1 MEALL
6 SHCVRASGEQIDP
19 SLSPAPSVL
28 CEDGRG
34 TLYALGAD
42 GTVRASS
49 ARHVN
54 AAARGAV
61 DPRDAS
67 TLTPNGGGDR
77 VGDAVETFRP
87 DPPIDFEPR
96 TLCVSPSGR
105 FAAIGGLRHAAGSST
120 SRASASANEPLAP
133 PSSALAVVCL
143 RSRSSTRRDDGG
155 LHPDDPDDPDDPRCA
170 RVSLLEEAF
179 AAHHSCRVLRAQWHP
194 NGDGHLV
201 LLLSDGT
208 LRVFDAATNVATPES
223 AYRLDPWGRQTQ
235 CEKPSPYPL
244 RPEIVDFAFAPPHGW
259 GALALILLGREG
271 DVYTLCPFAPAGTRF
286 PRVTLEALARG
297 SRSDARAD
305 AWLAAAFPS
314 LFSRA
319 SRARADGMARGLYDE
334 SDESGDDPYDAR
346 GGDSDDDGRNPDRGG
361 GGGVRDDDEA
371 YAPGGATLAARRCR
385 GVFFE
390 SGSHVAP
397 ALRGPLPLGTDPVEG
412 DGDAGGGALGRG
424 AVARCLAAAPF
435 AAGEGGGAL
444 LAVAHQRGDSGGV
457 SATLDVLILPQE
469 PSPGWARVETR
480 PRARE
485 ATRETRGGPLFVTGD
500 AYGYLDDDDDDADFP
515 IALTPPVDDEDEG
528 ALPPLLAIDR
538 VRLVATRDDGGG
550 GVAPREGAGEG
561 RSRAAAAA
569 NELAPFVSAAFDPG
583 CRERVFCCAGGAV
596 HAVTLTWLAQVEG
609 AVDDEDDGD
618 DDAFTRGG
626 AFDAAAGGSSGSGGG
641 GVVGDGGGGLPLPAV
656 VTLLDSPRALLG
668 VAPVGD
674 PLAEGLVLAVDVAG
688 NAEALHPA
696 PPLPP
701 EGDADTAESAEAAET
716 LRRSLAA
723 AAEASAE
730 LRALAEGP
738 ADGADGVPAASGS
751 RLTPGT
757 PEGNSELARAA
768 MALKE
773 RHLRFAHRV
782 HAACRRHGTRLG
794 VEVARQKAE
803 ARVLREGLA
812 SVLQRRETLARR
824 LERAKGAHADARD
837 RLRRLA
843 EMERS
848 FPRPAT
854 AAESAFRV
862 TLRAA
867 EEDAPLLRAKLD
879 ELRRRAEAV
888 RADPGTATIDG
899 SAGNAGAEN
908 AGARALSGARFAKPD
923 PADAA
928 VREELRAQEAAIRR
942 NAARAEALASR

>member
-42 GTVRASS
+42 GTVRASP

-77 VGDAVETFRP
+77 SGRAVETFRP

-105 FAAIGGLRHAAGSST
+105 FAAIGGLRHDSS
-120 SRASASANEPLAP
+120 SSLAP
-133 PSSALAVVCL
+133 PSSALAVVSL
-143 RSRSSTRRDDGG
+143 RSRAESEERAENEAFSG
-155 LHPDDPDDPDDPRCA
+155 DDPDDPRCA
-170 RVSLLEEAF
+170 RVSLLEDEF
-179 AAHHSCRVLRAQWHP
+179 NSHHSVRVLRAQWHS

-201 LLLSDGT
+201 ILLSDNT
-208 LRVFDAATNVATPES
+208 LRVFDAGVNVATHES
-223 AYRLDPWGRQTQ
+223 AYRLDPWGRGDLFQS
-235 CEKPSPYPL
+235 PSPYPL

-271 DVYTLCPFAPAGTRF
+271 DVYTLCPFAPAGVRF
-286 PRVTLEALARG
+286 PRVTLEALARQKARG
-297 SRSDARAD
+297 DARAE

-314 LFSRA
+314 LFAGRGHSSA
-319 SRARADGMARGLYDE
+319 ARATRAYDDDVDGPPSYDDEPGGLGYD
-334 SDESGDDPYDAR
+334 D
-346 GGDSDDDGRNPDRGG
+346 DSDDDGRNEFLV
-361 GGGVRDDDEA
+361 GGVRDDDDGHDVG
-371 YAPGGATLAARRCR
+371 GGATIAAKRCE
-385 GVFFE
+385 GIFFE
-390 SGSHVAP
+390 SGSRVAP

-412 DGDAGGGALGRG
+412 DDDAGGGALGRG
-424 AVARCLAAAPF
+424 AVARCLAVAPF

-444 LAVAHQRGDSGGV
+444 LAVAHQRAGPSGPSGGGGGGGGV

-469 PSPGWARVETR
+469 PSPGWARVETPFR
-480 PRARE
+480 SRATER
-485 ATRETRGGPLFVTGD
+485 TRRGLSARGD
-500 AYGYLDDDDDDADFP
+500 AYGYLDDDDDEDDDAAA
-515 IALTPPVDDEDEG
+515 IALTPPVDDDDEG

-538 VRLVATRDDGGG
+538 VRLVATRSADC
-550 GVAPREGAGEG
+550 VAGSAP

-609 AVDDEDDGD
+609 AVDEDDEDDFSE
-618 DDAFTRGG
+618 ARGG
-626 AFDAAAGGSSGSGGG
+626 YGKNENASR
-641 GVVGDGGGGLPLPAV
+641 LPLPAV
-656 VTLLDSPRALLG
+656 VTLLDSSHALLG

-701 EGDADTAESAEAAET
+701 ERDEDSDDSAEAAET

-730 LRALAEGP
+730 LRALCEGP
-738 ADGADGVPAASGS
+738 ELSSSGVPAFGGS
-751 RLTPGT
+751 QLKPGT
-757 PEGNSELARAA
+757 LEGNSELARAA
-768 MALKE
+768 TALKE

-782 HAACRRHGTRLG
+782 HAACRRHGQRLG

-803 ARVLREGLA
+803 ARMLREGLT
-812 SVLQRRETLARR
+812 SVLQRRETLMRR
-824 LERAKGAHADARD
+824 LERAKAAHADARE
-837 RLRRLA
+837 RLRALA
-843 EMERS
+843 ETERS

-854 AAESAFRV
+854 AAENAFRV

-867 EEDAPLLRAKLD
+867 EDDAPLLRAKLD
-879 ELRRRAEAV
+879 ELKRRMDAVIAETGDSVDLKASTST
-888 RADPGTATIDG
+888 G
-899 SAGNAGAEN
+899 AGRG
-908 AGARALSGARFAKPD
+908 GDARLAKPD
-923 PADAA
+923 QADAA

>member
-6 SHCVRASGEQIDP
+6 SHCVHASGEQIDP

-49 ARHVN
+49 ARHID

-67 TLTPNGGGDR
+67 TLTPDGGGVR
-77 VGDAVETFRP
+77 SGRAVETFRP

-105 FAAIGGLRHAAGSST
+105 FAAIGGLRHATA
-120 SRASASANEPLAP
+120 RASTRRDERTDRSSPP

-143 RSRSSTRRDDGG
+143 RARAPDSPGDSG
-155 LHPDDPDDPDDPRCA
+155 LGARLADDPDDPRCA
-170 RVSLLEEAF
+170 RVCLLEEAF
-179 AAHHSCRVLRAQWHP
+179 ATHHSCRVLRARWHP

-201 LLLSDGT
+201 VLLSDGT
-208 LRVFDAATNVATPES
+208 LRVFDAATDAATPES
-223 AYRLDPWGRQTQ
+223 AYRLDPWGRGD
-235 CEKPSPYPL
+235 CSPSPYPL

-271 DVYTLCPFAPAGTRF
+271 DVYTLCPFAPAGARF
-286 PRVTLEALARG
+286 PRVTLDALARARG
-297 SRSDARAD
+297 DARAD

-314 LFSRA
+314 LLSRP
-319 SRARADGMARGLYDE
+319 RAD
-334 SDESGDDPYDAR
+334 
-346 GGDSDDDGRNPDRGG
+346 GGDSDDDGRSPGGGG
-361 GGGVRDDDEA
+361 GGGVRGDDEG
-371 YAPGGATLAARRCR
+371 YAPGGATLAARRCA

-390 SGSHVAP
+390 SGSRVAP

-412 DGDAGGGALGRG
+412 SGDGGGGALGRG
-424 AVARCLAAAPF
+424 AVARGLAVAPF

-444 LAVAHQRGDSGGV
+444 LAVAHQRADRGGSSDETSGGVAGGV

-480 PRARE
+480 RRPGEEVR
-485 ATRETRGGPLFVTGD
+485 RGGAVGD
-500 AYGYLDDDDDDADFP
+500 ARGYLDGDDDDADA
-515 IALTPPVDDEDEG
+515 IALTPTVDDDDEG

-538 VRLVATRDDGGG
+538 VRLVATRENAGPAG
-550 GVAPREGAGEG
+550 EGAGTP
-561 RSRAAAAA
+561 RSRVEAAA

-583 CRERVFCCAGGAV
+583 CRERVFCCAGGTV

-609 AVDDEDDGD
+609 AVDDEDDAETETED
-618 DDAFTRGG
+618 NARGG
-626 AFDAAAGGSSGSGGG
+626 GANGGK
-641 GVVGDGGGGLPLPAV
+641 LPLPAV
-656 VTLLDSPRALLG
+656 VTLLDSPNALLG

-701 EGDADTAESAEAAET
+701 HGDADPEESAEAAET

-738 ADGADGVPAASGS
+738 EASDSVPAASGS
-751 RLTPGT
+751 QLKPGT
-757 PEGNSELARAA
+757 LEGNSELARAA
-768 MALKE
+768 TALKE
-773 RHLRFAHRV
+773 RHLRYAHRV

-794 VEVARQKAE
+794 VEVTRQKAE
-803 ARVLREGLA
+803 TQMLREGLA
-812 SVLQRRETLARR
+812 AVLARRETLARR
-824 LERAKGAHADARD
+824 LERSKAAHADLRE

-843 EMERS
+843 EKERCI
-848 FPRPAT
+848 PRPAT

-867 EEDAPLLRAKLD
+867 EDDAPLLRAKLE
-879 ELRRRAEAV
+879 ELKRRAEAV
-888 RADPGTATIDG
+888 RADTA
-899 SAGNAGAEN
+899 AAA
-908 AGARALSGARFAKPD
+908 AARDADNTGVRLGEARFAKLD
-923 PADAA
+923 PTDAA

>member
-1 MEALL
+1 M
-6 SHCVRASGEQIDP
+6 
-19 SLSPAPSVL
+19 
-28 CEDGRG
+28 
-34 TLYALGAD
+34 
-42 GTVRASS
+42 
-49 ARHVN
+49 
-54 AAARGAV
+54 
-61 DPRDAS
+61 
-67 TLTPNGGGDR
+67 
-77 VGDAVETFRP
+77 
-87 DPPIDFEPR
+87 
-96 TLCVSPSGR
+96 
-105 FAAIGGLRHAAGSST
+105 
-120 SRASASANEPLAP
+120 
-133 PSSALAVVCL
+133 
-143 RSRSSTRRDDGG
+143 
-155 LHPDDPDDPDDPRCA
+155 
-170 RVSLLEEAF
+170 
-179 AAHHSCRVLRAQWHP
+179 
-194 NGDGHLV
+194 
-201 LLLSDGT
+201 
-208 LRVFDAATNVATPES
+208 
-223 AYRLDPWGRQTQ
+223 
-235 CEKPSPYPL
+235 
-244 RPEIVDFAFAPPHGW
+244 
-259 GALALILLGREG
+259 
-271 DVYTLCPFAPAGTRF
+271 
-286 PRVTLEALARG
+286 
-297 SRSDARAD
+297 
-305 AWLAAAFPS
+305 
-314 LFSRA
+314 
-319 SRARADGMARGLYDE
+319 
-334 SDESGDDPYDAR
+334 
-346 GGDSDDDGRNPDRGG
+346 
-361 GGGVRDDDEA
+361 
-371 YAPGGATLAARRCR
+371 
-385 GVFFE
+385 
-390 SGSHVAP
+390 
-397 ALRGPLPLGTDPVEG
+397 
-412 DGDAGGGALGRG
+412 
-424 AVARCLAAAPF
+424 
-435 AAGEGGGAL
+435 
-444 LAVAHQRGDSGGV
+444 AHQRGDSGGV

-538 VRLVATRDDGGG
+538 VRLVATAEDDGGG
-550 GVAPREGAGEG
+550 GVAPGEGVIAMTG

-626 AFDAAAGGSSGSGGG
+626 AFDAAAGGGSGSGGG
-641 GVVGDGGGGLPLPAV
+641 VVVGDGGGGLPLPAV

-701 EGDADTAESAEAAET
+701 EGDADAAESAEAAET

-824 LERAKGAHADARD
+824 LERAKGAHADARE

-888 RADPGTATIDG
+888 RADPGTATEDG

>member
-538 VRLVATRDDGGG
+538 VRLVATRDDG
-550 GVAPREGAGEG
+550 AMTASDGAMTASG

-626 AFDAAAGGSSGSGGG
+626 AFDAAVGTSGGSSGG
-641 GVVGDGGGGLPLPAV
+641 GVVVGGGGGLPLPAV

-701 EGDADTAESAEAAET
+701 EGDADAAESAEAAET

-824 LERAKGAHADARD
+824 LERAKGAHADARE

-888 RADPGTATIDG
+888 RADPGTATEDG

>member
-1 MEALL
+1 
-6 SHCVRASGEQIDP
+6 
-19 SLSPAPSVL
+19 
-28 CEDGRG
+28 
-34 TLYALGAD
+34 
-42 GTVRASS
+42 
-49 ARHVN
+49 
-54 AAARGAV
+54 
-61 DPRDAS
+61 
-67 TLTPNGGGDR
+67 
-77 VGDAVETFRP
+77 
-87 DPPIDFEPR
+87 
-96 TLCVSPSGR
+96 
-105 FAAIGGLRHAAGSST
+105 
-120 SRASASANEPLAP
+120 
-133 PSSALAVVCL
+133 VVCL

-412 DGDAGGGALGRG
+412 DSDAGGGALGRG

-485 ATRETRGGPLFVTGD
+485 ATRGGGGPLFVTGD
-500 AYGYLDDDDDDADFP
+500 AYGYLDDDDDDADA

-550 GVAPREGAGEG
+550 GVAGEGAPG

-618 DDAFTRGG
+618 DDAFARG
-626 AFDAAAGGSSGSGGG
+626 AFDAAVGGGSGSS
-641 GVVGDGGGGLPLPAV
+641 GVVGDGGGRLPLPAV
-656 VTLLDSPRALLG
+656 VTLLDSSRALLG

-701 EGDADTAESAEAAET
+701 EGDADAAESAEAAET

-824 LERAKGAHADARD
+824 LERAKGAHADARE

-888 RADPGTATIDG
+888 RADPGTKDPGTKDG

>member
-120 SRASASANEPLAP
+120 TRASANEPLAP

-143 RSRSSTRRDDGG
+143 RSRSSSRPDGG
-155 LHPDDPDDPDDPRCA
+155 DDPDDPRCA

-194 NGDGHLV
+194 NADGHLV

-208 LRVFDAATNVATPES
+208 LRVFDAATDVANPES

-235 CEKPSPYPL
+235 SEKPSPYPL

-271 DVYTLCPFAPAGTRF
+271 DVYTLCPFAPAGARF

-297 SRSDARAD
+297 SRGDARAD

-319 SRARADGMARGLYDE
+319 SRARADGRARGLYDE
-334 SDESGDDPYDAR
+334 SDESGDEPYDAR

-444 LAVAHQRGDSGGV
+444 LAVAHQRGGSGGV

-485 ATRETRGGPLFVTGD
+485 ATRRGGGPLTKY
-500 AYGYLDDDDDDADFP
+500 AYGYLDDDDDDADT

-550 GVAPREGAGEG
+550 GVAGEGAPG

-618 DDAFTRGG
+618 DDAFARG
-626 AFDAAAGGSSGSGGG
+626 AFDAAAGGGSSGG
-641 GVVGDGGGGLPLPAV
+641 GVVGDGGGRLPLPAV
-656 VTLLDSPRALLG
+656 VTLLDSSRALLG

-701 EGDADTAESAEAAET
+701 EGDADAAESAEAAET

-757 PEGNSELARAA
+757 PEGNGELARAA

-824 LERAKGAHADARD
+824 LERAKGAHADARE

-843 EMERS
+843 EIERS

-888 RADPGTATIDG
+888 RADPGTATKDG
-899 SAGNAGAEN
+899 SAENASAEN

>member
-120 SRASASANEPLAP
+120 TRASANEPLAP

-143 RSRSSTRRDDGG
+143 RSRSSSRPDGG
-155 LHPDDPDDPDDPRCA
+155 DDPDDPRCA

-194 NGDGHLV
+194 NADGHLV

-208 LRVFDAATNVATPES
+208 LRVFDAATDVANPES

-235 CEKPSPYPL
+235 SEKPSPYPL

-271 DVYTLCPFAPAGTRF
+271 DVYTLCPFAPAGARF

-297 SRSDARAD
+297 SRGDARAD
-305 AWLAAAFPS
+305 AWLAAAFPVA
-314 LFSRA
+314 LLARF
-319 SRARADGMARGLYDE
+319 SRARADGRARGLYDE
-334 SDESGDDPYDAR
+334 SDESGDEPYDAR

-444 LAVAHQRGDSGGV
+444 LAVAHQRGGSGGV

-485 ATRETRGGPLFVTGD
+485 ATRGGGGPLTTY
-500 AYGYLDDDDDDADFP
+500 AYGYLDDDDDDADT

-550 GVAPREGAGEG
+550 GVAGEGAPG

-609 AVDDEDDGD
+609 AVDDEDDGE
-618 DDAFTRGG
+618 DDAFARG
-626 AFDAAAGGSSGSGGG
+626 AFDAAAGGGSSGG
-641 GVVGDGGGGLPLPAV
+641 GVVGDGGGRLPLPAV
-656 VTLLDSPRALLG
+656 VTLLDSSRALLG

-701 EGDADTAESAEAAET
+701 EGDADAAESAEAAET

-757 PEGNSELARAA
+757 PEGSGELARARWRSRSGTCA
-768 MALKE
+768 S
-773 RHLRFAHRV
+773 R
-782 HAACRRHGTRLG
+782 AACTRRAGAT
-794 VEVARQKAE
+794 ARGWAW
-803 ARVLREGLA
+803 RWR
-812 SVLQRRETLARR
+812 ARR
-824 LERAKGAHADARD
+824 
-837 RLRRLA
+837 
-843 EMERS
+843 
-848 FPRPAT
+848 
-854 AAESAFRV
+854 
-862 TLRAA
+862 
-867 EEDAPLLRAKLD
+867 
-879 ELRRRAEAV
+879 RRRACCA
-888 RADPGTATIDG
+888 RGPGFGAAAQGD
-899 SAGNAGAEN
+899 AGAT
-908 AGARALSGARFAKPD
+908 ARARGRGHTPTRASGCGGWRRWSGPSRGRRRRRRARSA
-923 PADAA
+923 
-928 VREELRAQEAAIRR
+928 
-942 NAARAEALASR
+942 

>member
-550 GVAPREGAGEG
+550 GVAGEGVIAMTG

-626 AFDAAAGGSSGSGGG
+626 AFDAAAGGGGSSGG

-701 EGDADTAESAEAAET
+701 EGDADAAESAEAAET

-824 LERAKGAHADARD
+824 LERAKGAHADARE

-888 RADPGTATIDG
+888 RADPGTATKDG

>member
-1 MEALL
+1 M

-42 GTVRASS
+42 GTVRASP

-67 TLTPNGGGDR
+67 TLTPNGGADR
-77 VGDAVETFRP
+77 SGRAVETFRP

-105 FAAIGGLRHAAGSST
+105 FAAIGGLRHAVA
-120 SRASASANEPLAP
+120 SRDDSESLAP
-133 PSSALAVVCL
+133 PSSALAVVSL
-143 RSRSSTRRDDGG
+143 RSRAERDSAEEEAFSA
-155 LHPDDPDDPDDPRCA
+155 DDPDDPRCA
-170 RVSLLEEAF
+170 RVSLLEDEF
-179 AAHHSCRVLRAQWHP
+179 ASHHSVRVLRAQWHP

-201 LLLSDGT
+201 ILLSDNT
-208 LRVFDAATNVATPES
+208 LRVFDAGTNVATHES
-223 AYRLDPWGRQTQ
+223 AYRLDPWGRGDVIQS
-235 CEKPSPYPL
+235 PSPYPL

-271 DVYTLCPFAPAGTRF
+271 DVYTLCPFAPAGVRF
-286 PRVTLEALARG
+286 PRVTLEALARQKACG
-297 SRSDARAD
+297 DARAEV
-305 AWLAAAFPS
+305 WLAAAFPS
-314 LFSRA
+314 LFALRSSRA
-319 SRARADGMARGLYDE
+319 TRAYDDDVDGLPSHDDEPDGLGYD
-334 SDESGDDPYDAR
+334 D
-346 GGDSDDDGRNPDRGG
+346 DSDDDGRNEFLV
-361 GGGVRDDDEA
+361 GGVRDDDDG
-371 YAPGGATLAARRCR
+371 YDVGGGATVAAKRCE
-385 GVFFE
+385 GIFFE
-390 SGSHVAP
+390 SGSRVAP

-412 DGDAGGGALGRG
+412 DDDAGGGALGRG
-424 AVARCLAAAPF
+424 AVARCLAVAPF

-444 LAVAHQRGDSGGV
+444 LAVAHQRAGPSGPSGGGGGV

-469 PSPGWARVETR
+469 PSPGWARVETPCR
-480 PRARE
+480 SRATER
-485 ATRETRGGPLFVTGD
+485 TFSRRGLSARGD
-500 AYGYLDDDDDDADFP
+500 AYGYLDDDDDDDDDATA
-515 IALTPPVDDEDEG
+515 ISLTPPVDDDDEG

-538 VRLVATRDDGGG
+538 VRLVATRSADC
-550 GVAPREGAGEG
+550 VAGSGS

-609 AVDDEDDGD
+609 AVDEDDEDEDDFS
-618 DDAFTRGG
+618 DARGG
-626 AFDAAAGGSSGSGGG
+626 YGKNETGSR
-641 GVVGDGGGGLPLPAV
+641 LPLPAV
-656 VTLLDSPRALLG
+656 VTLLDSSHALLG

-701 EGDADTAESAEAAET
+701 EREDSADETAEAET

-730 LRALAEGP
+730 LRALCEGP
-738 ADGADGVPAASGS
+738 EMSSSGVPAFSGS
-751 RLTPGT
+751 QLQPGT
-757 PEGNSELARAA
+757 LEGNSELARAA
-768 MALKE
+768 TALKE

-782 HAACRRHGTRLG
+782 HAACRRHGARLG

-803 ARVLREGLA
+803 ARMLREGLA
-812 SVLQRRETLARR
+812 SVLQRRESLLRR
-824 LERAKGAHADARD
+824 LERAKAAHADARE
-837 RLRRLA
+837 RLRALA
-843 EMERS
+843 ETERS

-854 AAESAFRV
+854 AAENAFRV

-867 EEDAPLLRAKLD
+867 EDDAPLLRAKLD
-879 ELRRRAEAV
+879 ELKRRMDAV
-888 RADPGTATIDG
+888 RAETGDLVDLKA
-899 SAGNAGAEN
+899 SASTGAGR
-908 AGARALSGARFAKPD
+908 GGDARVAKPD
-923 PADAA
+923 QADAA

>member
-361 GGGVRDDDEA
+361 GGSVRDDDEA

-412 DGDAGGGALGRG
+412 DSDAGGGALGRG

-485 ATRETRGGPLFVTGD
+485 ATRGGGGPLFVTGD
-500 AYGYLDDDDDDADFP
+500 AYGYLDDDDDDADA

-550 GVAPREGAGEG
+550 GVAGEGAPG

-618 DDAFTRGG
+618 DDAFARG
-626 AFDAAAGGSSGSGGG
+626 AFDAAVGGGSGSS
-641 GVVGDGGGGLPLPAV
+641 GVVGDGGGRLPLPAV
-656 VTLLDSPRALLG
+656 VTLLDSSRALLG

-701 EGDADTAESAEAAET
+701 EGDADAAESAEAAET

-824 LERAKGAHADARD
+824 LERAKGAHADARE

-888 RADPGTATIDG
+888 RADPGTKDPGTKDG

>member
-1 MEALL
+1 
-6 SHCVRASGEQIDP
+6 
-19 SLSPAPSVL
+19 
-28 CEDGRG
+28 
-34 TLYALGAD
+34 
-42 GTVRASS
+42 
-49 ARHVN
+49 
-54 AAARGAV
+54 
-61 DPRDAS
+61 
-67 TLTPNGGGDR
+67 
-77 VGDAVETFRP
+77 
-87 DPPIDFEPR
+87 
-96 TLCVSPSGR
+96 
-105 FAAIGGLRHAAGSST
+105 
-120 SRASASANEPLAP
+120 
-133 PSSALAVVCL
+133 
-143 RSRSSTRRDDGG
+143 
-155 LHPDDPDDPDDPRCA
+155 
-170 RVSLLEEAF
+170 
-179 AAHHSCRVLRAQWHP
+179 
-194 NGDGHLV
+194 
-201 LLLSDGT
+201 
-208 LRVFDAATNVATPES
+208 
-223 AYRLDPWGRQTQ
+223 
-235 CEKPSPYPL
+235 
-244 RPEIVDFAFAPPHGW
+244 
-259 GALALILLGREG
+259 
-271 DVYTLCPFAPAGTRF
+271 
-286 PRVTLEALARG
+286 
-297 SRSDARAD
+297 
-305 AWLAAAFPS
+305 
-314 LFSRA
+314 
-319 SRARADGMARGLYDE
+319 
-334 SDESGDDPYDAR
+334 
-346 GGDSDDDGRNPDRGG
+346 
-361 GGGVRDDDEA
+361 
-371 YAPGGATLAARRCR
+371 
-385 GVFFE
+385 
-390 SGSHVAP
+390 
-397 ALRGPLPLGTDPVEG
+397 
-412 DGDAGGGALGRG
+412 
-424 AVARCLAAAPF
+424 
-435 AAGEGGGAL
+435 
-444 LAVAHQRGDSGGV
+444 
-457 SATLDVLILPQE
+457 
-469 PSPGWARVETR
+469 
-480 PRARE
+480 
-485 ATRETRGGPLFVTGD
+485 
-500 AYGYLDDDDDDADFP
+500 
-515 IALTPPVDDEDEG
+515 
-528 ALPPLLAIDR
+528 

-550 GVAPREGAGEG
+550 GVAGEGAPG

-618 DDAFTRGG
+618 DDAFARG
-626 AFDAAAGGSSGSGGG
+626 AFDAAAGGGSSGG
-641 GVVGDGGGGLPLPAV
+641 GVVGDGGGRLPLPAV
-656 VTLLDSPRALLG
+656 VTLLDSSRALLG

-688 NAEALHPA
+688 NAKALHPA

-701 EGDADTAESAEAAET
+701 DGDADAAESAEAAET

-757 PEGNSELARAA
+757 PEGNGELARAA

-824 LERAKGAHADARD
+824 LERAKGAHADARE

-888 RADPGTATIDG
+888 RADPGTATKDG
-899 SAGNAGAEN
+899 SAENASAEN

>member
-1 MEALL
+1 
-6 SHCVRASGEQIDP
+6 
-19 SLSPAPSVL
+19 
-28 CEDGRG
+28 
-34 TLYALGAD
+34 
-42 GTVRASS
+42 
-49 ARHVN
+49 
-54 AAARGAV
+54 
-61 DPRDAS
+61 
-67 TLTPNGGGDR
+67 
-77 VGDAVETFRP
+77 
-87 DPPIDFEPR
+87 
-96 TLCVSPSGR
+96 
-105 FAAIGGLRHAAGSST
+105 
-120 SRASASANEPLAP
+120 
-133 PSSALAVVCL
+133 
-143 RSRSSTRRDDGG
+143 
-155 LHPDDPDDPDDPRCA
+155 
-170 RVSLLEEAF
+170 
-179 AAHHSCRVLRAQWHP
+179 VLRAQWHP
-194 NGDGHLV
+194 NGDGYLV

-412 DGDAGGGALGRG
+412 DSDAGGGALGRG

-485 ATRETRGGPLFVTGD
+485 ATRGGGGPLFVTGD
-500 AYGYLDDDDDDADFP
+500 AYGYLDDDDDDADA

-550 GVAPREGAGEG
+550 GVAGEGAPG

-618 DDAFTRGG
+618 DDAFARG
-626 AFDAAAGGSSGSGGG
+626 AFDAAVGGGSGSS
-641 GVVGDGGGGLPLPAV
+641 GVVGDGGGRLPLPAV
-656 VTLLDSPRALLG
+656 VTLLDSSRALLG

-701 EGDADTAESAEAAET
+701 EGDADAAESAEAAET

-824 LERAKGAHADARD
+824 LERAKGAHADARE

-888 RADPGTATIDG
+888 RADPGTKDPGTKDG

>member
-618 DDAFTRGG
+618 DDAFARGG

-701 EGDADTAESAEAAET
+701 EGDADAAESAEAAET

>member
-444 LAVAHQRGDSGGV
+444 LAVAHQREDSGGV

-485 ATRETRGGPLFVTGD
+485 ATRDGGGPLFVTGD
-500 AYGYLDDDDDDADFP
+500 AYGYLDDDDDDDADA

-538 VRLVATRDDGGG
+538 VRLVATRSADC
-550 GVAPREGAGEG
+550 VAGSAP

-626 AFDAAAGGSSGSGGG
+626 AFDAAAGGGSGSGGG
-641 GVVGDGGGGLPLPAV
+641 GVVVGGGGGLPLPAV
-656 VTLLDSPRALLG
+656 VTLLDSSRALLG

-701 EGDADTAESAEAAET
+701 EGDADAAESAEAAET

-824 LERAKGAHADARD
+824 LERAKGAHADARE

-888 RADPGTATIDG
+888 RADPGTATKDG

>member
-42 GTVRASS
+42 GTVRASP

-61 DPRDAS
+61 DPRDAL
-67 TLTPNGGGDR
+67 TLTPDGGGDR
-77 VGDAVETFRP
+77 SRRTAVETFRP

-105 FAAIGGLRHAAGSST
+105 FAAIGGLRHDESAENRGESPPPAA
-120 SRASASANEPLAP
+120 
-133 PSSALAVVCL
+133 SALAVVCL
-143 RSRSSTRRDDGG
+143 RSRAHADS
-155 LHPDDPDDPDDPRCA
+155 PDDAGVARLADDPDDPRCA
-170 RVSLLEEAF
+170 RVALLEEAF
-179 AAHHSCRVLRAQWHP
+179 AAHHSCRVLRARWHP
-194 NGDGHLV
+194 NSDGHLV
-201 LLLSDGT
+201 ILLSDGT
-208 LRVFDAATNVATPES
+208 LRVFDAATDVKTPES
-223 AYRLDPWGRQTQ
+223 AYRLDPWGRGAGDA
-235 CEKPSPYPL
+235 PSPYPL

-259 GALALILLGREG
+259 GALALVLLGREG
-271 DVYTLCPFAPAGTRF
+271 DVYTLCPFAPAGARF
-286 PRVTLEALARG
+286 PRVTLEALARAPG
-297 SRSDARAD
+297 DARAD
-305 AWLAAAFPS
+305 AWLAAAFPP
-314 LFSRA
+314 LFSR
-319 SRARADGMARGLYDE
+319 RAAGEARGLAR
-334 SDESGDDPYDAR
+334 GDD
-346 GGDSDDDGRNPDRGG
+346 DSDDDGRNPGDGG
-361 GGGVRDDDEA
+361 GGGGFRDDDEGR
-371 YAPGGATLAARRCR
+371 APGGATLAARRCA
-385 GVFFE
+385 GLFFE
-390 SGSHVAP
+390 SGSRVAP

-424 AVARCLAAAPF
+424 AVARGLAVAPF

-444 LAVAHQRGDSGGV
+444 LAVAHQRDDRGGDGGV

-469 PSPGWARVETR
+469 PSPGWARVETK
-480 PRARE
+480 PRRS
-485 ATRETRGGPLFVTGD
+485 RGAAGD
-500 AYGYLDDDDDDADFP
+500 ARGRLAVLDDDDDDDADAPF
-515 IALTPPVDDEDEG
+515 ALTPAVDDDDEG

-538 VRLVATRDDGGG
+538 VRLVATRESTGSAG
-550 GVAPREGAGEG
+550 APGAHGTF

-569 NELAPFVSAAFDPG
+569 NELAPFVSADFDPG

-609 AVDDEDDGD
+609 AVDDEDDED
-618 DDAFTRGG
+618 DDARGG
-626 AFDAAAGGSSGSGGG
+626 FERAGGGSSSSGSK
-641 GVVGDGGGGLPLPAV
+641 LPLPAV
-656 VTLLDSPRALLG
+656 VTLLDSPHALLG

-688 NAEALHPA
+688 NAEALPPA

-701 EGDADTAESAEAAET
+701 RGDADSAESAEAAET

-723 AAEASAE
+723 ASEASAE

-738 ADGADGVPAASGS
+738 DASDGVPAASGS
-751 RLTPGT
+751 RLKPGT
-757 PEGNSELARAA
+757 LEGNSELARAA
-768 MALKE
+768 TALKE

-794 VEVARQKAE
+794 VEVTRQKAE
-803 ARVLREGLA
+803 TQMLREGLA
-812 SVLQRRETLARR
+812 AVLARRETLARR
-824 LERAKGAHADARD
+824 LERAKAAHADARE

-843 EMERS
+843 ETERS
-848 FPRPAT
+848 LPRPAT

-867 EEDAPLLRAKLD
+867 EDDAPLLRAKLD
-879 ELRRRAEAV
+879 ELKRRAEAV
-888 RADPGTATIDG
+888 RADTA
-899 SAGNAGAEN
+899 AAARGAEN
-908 AGARALSGARFAKPD
+908 AGVRLGDARFAKLD